1 MTCAHLHACWEIR
14 RTSRNIGHTAA
25 ASVCVWVCSCMLY
38 SEDILADPQNF
49 KGLFEGLRPGFN
61 LRLELGL
68 GSGLGIRE
76 AWEWIMS
83 SQS

>member
-1 MTCAHLHACWEIR
+1 
-14 RTSRNIGHTAA
+14 
-25 ASVCVWVCSCMLY
+25 MLY
-38 SEDILADPQNF
+38 SKDILADPQNF

-61 LRLELGL
+61 LRLESGL